1 MSLVFRNALK
11 NHEFC
16 SSMEIRWKAKPLP
29 NSEIVAKLSA
39 EINVSE
45 AIATILVQR
54 GIDTYEK
61 AKQFFRPQLSDLHDP
76 FLLKDMDLAYSR
88 IKKAIYGGEKMMVY
102 GDYDVD
108 GTTAV
113 SIVYSYF
120 VTLNPNIEY
129 YIPDRYKE
137 GYGISRMGID
147 YAHENGITLIIALDC
162 GIRSNE
168 LIDYANTLGIDFII
182 CDHHLPGET
191 LPKAHAILNPKRFD
205 CTYPYKELSGAGIGF
220 KLIQAYSKK
229 EGFSEDKILEYID
242 LVAVSIASDM
252 VDMQGENRVLAYF
265 GLKKINENPS
275 IGLQALIEVGPKK
288 KTYSIQ
294 DIIFGIGPK
303 INAAGRISDAKAAV
317 RVLIEKEYTTAR
329 QLTRV
334 LNERNDERKELDN
347 DITKSAVD
355 MVQSSLDFN
364 ERKSIVIRG
373 EAWHKGVIGIVA
385 SRLVEQFYKPTIVFS
400 QNDGMLTGSA
410 RSVKNFDIHEA
421 ITECSQWVEQF
432 GGHKY
437 AAGLSIKAE
446 NFDAF
451 LEQFEGVVARDIQ
464 ETSLLPE
471 VEYDLDIKLDQIT
484 PKFLSLVT
492 QMSPFGPGNPLP
504 IFHSKELRSNNS
516 PRILKD
522 RHLKLQVSQNNRHY
536 IDGIGFGLSEHLLT
550 VSNGAIFDACY
561 CIEENDFNGQVKVQ
575 LRLKDLKPH
584 RN

>member
-1 MSLVFRNALK
+1 VSIVFRIALK
-11 NHEFC
+11 KDEFC
-16 SSMEIRWKAKPLP
+16 GSMEIIWKAKPLP

-45 AIATILVQR
+45 AIATILIQR
-54 GIDTYEK
+54 GVDTFDK
-61 AKQFFRPQLSDLHDP
+61 AKSFFRPQLSDLHDP
-76 FLLKDMDLAYSR
+76 FLLKDMDVAYTR
-88 IKKAIYGGEKMMVY
+88 IKKAVYHGEKMMVY

-120 VTLNPNIEY
+120 VTLNSHIEY

-137 GYGISRMGID
+137 GYGISKMGID
-147 YAHENGITLIIALDC
+147 YAKENNIGLIIALDC
-162 GIRSNE
+162 GIRSND
-168 LIDYANTLGIDFII
+168 LIDYANSLGIDFII
-182 CDHHLPGET
+182 GDHHLPGDT
-191 LPKAHAILNPKRFD
+191 LPKAHAILNPKRRD

-220 KLIQAYSKK
+220 KIVQAYSKK
-229 EGFSEDKILEYID
+229 EGFSEEKILEYID

-265 GLKKINENPS
+265 GLKKLNENPS

-303 INAAGRISDAKAAV
+303 INAAGRISDATAAV

-334 LNERNDERKELDN
+334 LNERNTERKELDN
-347 DITKSAVD
+347 DITKNAVD
-355 MVQSSLDFN
+355 MVVGTPGMA

-385 SRLVEQFYKPTIVFS
+385 SRMVEQFYKPTIVFS

-421 ITECSQWVEQF
+421 ITECSQWVDQF

-451 LEQFEGVVARDIQ
+451 SEQFESVVVRDIQ
-464 ETSLLPE
+464 EASLLPE
-471 VEYDLDIKLDQIT
+471 VEYDLDISLQTLT
-484 PKFLSLVT
+484 PKFLDLIN

-504 IFHSKELRSNNS
+504 IFHSTELRSNNS
-516 PRILKD
+516 PRVLKD

-536 IDGIGFGLSEHLLT
+536 FDGIGFGLAEHLPV
-550 VSNGAIFDACY
+550 VSNGEIFDACY
-561 CIEENDFNGQVKVQ
+561 CIEENDFNGQVKLQ
-575 LRLKDLKPH
+575 LRLKDLRK
-584 RN
+584 NG

>member
-1 MSLVFRNALK
+1 MNIVFRIALK
-11 NHEFC
+11 NDEFC
-16 SSMEIRWKAKPLP
+16 GSMEIIWKAKPLP

-45 AIATILVQR
+45 AIATILIQR
-54 GIDTYEK
+54 GVDTFDK
-61 AKQFFRPQLSDLHDP
+61 AKSFFRPQLSDLHDP
-76 FLLKDMDLAYSR
+76 FLLKDMDVAYTR
-88 IKKAIYGGEKMMVY
+88 IKKAIYHGEKMMVY

-120 VTLNPNIEY
+120 VTLNSHIEY

-137 GYGISRMGID
+137 GYGISKMGID
-147 YAHENGITLIIALDC
+147 YAKENNIGLIIALDC
-162 GIRSNE
+162 GIRSND
-168 LIDYANTLGIDFII
+168 LIDYANSLGIDFII
-182 CDHHLPGET
+182 GDHHLPGDT
-191 LPKAHAILNPKRFD
+191 LPKAHAILNPKRRD

-220 KLIQAYSKK
+220 KIVQAYSKK
-229 EGFSEDKILEYID
+229 EGFSEEKILEYID

-265 GLKKINENPS
+265 GLKKLNENPS

-303 INAAGRISDAKAAV
+303 INAAGRISDATAAV

-329 QLTRV
+329 QLTRI
-334 LNERNDERKELDN
+334 LNERNTERKELDN
-347 DITKSAVD
+347 DITKNAAD
-355 MVQSSLDFN
+355 MVLGTPGMA
-364 ERKSIVIRG
+364 ERKSVVIWG

-385 SRLVEQFYKPTIVFS
+385 SRMVEQFYKPTIVFS

-451 LEQFEGVVARDIQ
+451 SEQFESVVVRDIQ
-464 ETSLLPE
+464 DASLLPE
-471 VEYDLDIKLDQIT
+471 VEYDLDISLQALT
-484 PKFLSLVT
+484 PKFLDLIN

-504 IFHSKELRSNNS
+504 IFHTKELRSNNS
-516 PRILKD
+516 PRVLKD

-536 IDGIGFGLSEHLLT
+536 LDGIGFGLAEHLPV
-550 VSNGAIFDACY
+550 VSNGEIFDACY
-561 CIEENDFNGQVKVQ
+561 CIEENDFNGQIKLQ
-575 LRLKDLKPH
+575 LRLKDLRKTV
-584 RN
+584 